1 MITRRLRI
9 NNYIPVQVRN
19 LSERGPELRMKELLG
34 DLDNPNIL
42 HLSNENLV

>member
-19 LSERGPELRMKELLG
+19 LSERGPELRIWKSCLAT
-34 DLDNPNIL
+34 
-42 HLSNENLV
+42 